1 MSQKAIAGWL
11 KGLIVGITLC
21 VLVIY
26 ALVVPTIGQTIAA
39 KTPEFAPYYLPWLI
53 FISVTA
59 LPILPALIFA
69 WKTSSNIGQDR
80 SFTLKNA
87 KNFKYIAILA
97 LVDAMYFF
105 VGNVVLLLCGMNH
118 PGIALLSLII
128 VFAGIAIA
136 IAFAALSYLVKKA
149 AALQDQS
156 DWTI

>member
-11 KGLIVGITLC
+11 KGLIIGITLC
-21 VLVIY
+21 VLIIY
-26 ALVVPTIGQTIAA
+26 ALVVPTVGQSIAA
-39 KTPEFAPYYLPWLI
+39 KTPEFAHFYLPWLI
-53 FISVTA
+53 FISITA
-59 LPILPALIFA
+59 LPILPALVFA
-69 WKTSSNIGQDR
+69 WNISVNIGRDR

-97 LVDAMYFF
+97 VIDAMYFF

-128 VFAGIAIA
+128 VFAGLAIA
-136 IAFAALSYLVKKA
+136 IAFASLSYLIKRA
-149 AALQDQS
+149 AVLQDQS